1 VAMNELALSRA
12 NGHCEL
18 CASTN
23 ALEAVLLAPKDG
35 TLADDFAVLCD
46 KCSSALQDGTLDE
59 NHLRCLNDSMWSTV
73 PAAQIASWRLLAKL
87 ADTGIAWANDLL
99 EMMYLDDEMLSWAKH
114 RDASLDIEPTL
125 DANGVALAAGDNVVL
140 IKDLPVKGAGFT
152 AKRGTPVRGIGLTD
166 NPKHIQGRVN
176 GQQIIIIAAYVKK

>member
-1 VAMNELALSRA
+1 MSITSEALTRSNNR
-12 NGHCEL
+12 CEI
-18 CASTN
+18 CGSADQV
-23 ALEAVLLAPKDG
+23 EAILISPKTG
-35 TLADDFAVLCD
+35 TLADEYAALCD
-46 KCSSALQDGTLDE
+46 ICQGQLAADTLDE
-59 NHLRCLNDSMWSTV
+59 NHLRCLNDAMWSAV
-73 PAAQIASWRLLAKL
+73 PAVQIVSYRLLSGLNSQGAV
-87 ADTGIAWANDLL
+87 WAGDLL
-99 EMMYLDDEMLSWAKH
+99 EMLYLDDEMLAWAKY
-114 RDASLDIEPTL
+114 RDAALDVEPTL